1 MTNKVWRRLAT
12 VAVCTLILFFGADL
26 ALRWVSSSNWMKKY
40 AVQKMQEA
48 TGREVRL
55 EKMSV
60 SFMGVKADKFALSEA
75 GGFEK
80 GTFLSVERL
89 RIRVSLIHLVH
100 GHIKLKSLTVSG
112 VEAYLLR
119 RADGVFNW
127 ADLLPA
133 DKPSAEEPAQ
143 TDTLSLPYL
152 TLTDLSLKNINIFY
166 QDEENKRQ
174 AALKNITL
182 RGKRLVVRDLINLG
196 FAADGF
202 YQEGEKQYEFPV
214 SFNVRLNLAGGD
226 LSRAQVQMPDFLLSY
241 NGAKVKINFQA
252 QDFIAPHIK
261 LGVTLENLTTDT
273 LQNLVPDEPRFELP
287 QVHLKTDAIANLPE
301 EKLTVNQAVLALAG
315 VKLSAIGGIDYSAV
329 LKYEARAEWQV
340 DFKEFLAQLPQLA
353 EEYQAAG
360 TVGGTVHF
368 TQQDWQA
375 TVTAADMGANAGYAG
390 RLEQGVLEVS
400 AQGTTD
406 FKTAVSSIT
415 VSGLLNKE
423 PFSVNASWNQSP
435 KDLAVS
441 LNAFAKKLIL
451 PPLPERTE
459 KGVAD
464 KKAQTDK
471 QPAPAWPLPPATVT
485 GKIQIDTLDAPY
497 IAGRQILL
505 QADLGNLTPDMK
517 RARGEFNLS
526 MGNGE
531 IKDLYKLTD
540 ANALTKVL
548 FMSVNIV
555 GKVFNSLNVFSVL
568 NGIGSGLV
576 SAVSTSDKE
585 EDTVLQTVTGPDG
598 QPMQIRVPKSQ
609 QKIDGRMAFDK
620 FTTDVTFTKGKAS
633 VKDGSFVSDMVSFS
647 LNGTTDFNSGKIDMT
662 VQAAPGKHEADG
674 IMPLKLNIGGTVD
687 DPKGSMSM
695 LGSVSSLVTQG
706 IGNNFA
712 SRSVK
717 KGIGGL
723 FGIFKKK
730 EKQTEQPAE

>member
-1 MTNKVWRRLAT
+1 M
-12 VAVCTLILFFGADL
+12 
-26 ALRWVSSSNWMKKY
+26 
-40 AVQKMQEA
+40 
-48 TGREVRL
+48 
-55 EKMSV
+55 
-60 SFMGVKADKFALSEA
+60 
-75 GGFEK
+75 
-80 GTFLSVERL
+80 
-89 RIRVSLIHLVH
+89 
-100 GHIKLKSLTVSG
+100 
-112 VEAYLLR
+112 
-119 RADGVFNW
+119 
-127 ADLLPA
+127 
-133 DKPSAEEPAQ
+133 
-143 TDTLSLPYL
+143 
-152 TLTDLSLKNINIFY
+152 
-166 QDEENKRQ
+166 
-174 AALKNITL
+174 
-182 RGKRLVVRDLINLG
+182 
-196 FAADGF
+196 
-202 YQEGEKQYEFPV
+202 
-214 SFNVRLNLAGGD
+214 
-226 LSRAQVQMPDFLLSY
+226 
-241 NGAKVKINFQA
+241 
-252 QDFIAPHIK
+252 
-261 LGVTLENLTTDT
+261 
-273 LQNLVPDEPRFELP
+273 
-287 QVHLKTDAIANLPE
+287 
-301 EKLTVNQAVLALAG
+301 
-315 VKLSAIGGIDYSAV
+315 
-329 LKYEARAEWQV
+329 
-340 DFKEFLAQLPQLA
+340 
-353 EEYQAAG
+353 
-360 TVGGTVHF
+360 
-368 TQQDWQA
+368 
-375 TVTAADMGANAGYAG
+375 
-390 RLEQGVLEVS
+390 EVS

-471 QPAPAWPLPPATVT
+471 QPVPAWPLPPATVT

-517 RARGEFNLS
+517 RARGELNLS